1 MMSDLRP
8 PSSGAAPSSVMSLV
22 PSLRVDAIHPP
33 IGGSTRPADA
43 GALTAGGCA
52 LATRTFALTYDQATR
67 GRRAPDGWQ
76 PGRSSA
82 IPPGAEGACAGR
94 PTAQDDMV
102 EGRGCGIVQEQN
114 PRQRRADAGQLL
126 DHLHR
131 LQGANHASHRAQYA
145 APGARGQGIVGD
157 LVPDQAA

>member
-8 PSSGAAPSSVMSLV
+8 PSSGAAPSSVISLV

-33 IGGSTRPADA
+33 IGGSNRPADA

-67 GRRAPDGWQ
+67 GRRTRNDWQ
-76 PGRSSA
+76 TRCSSA
-82 IPPGAEGACAGR
+82 ITPGAEGACAGR
-94 PTAQDDMV
+94 PTAQDDAV
-102 EGRGCGIVQEQN
+102 EARGCGIVQEQL

-126 DHLHR
+126 DHLPR
-131 LQGANHASHRAQYA
+131 LQGANHASHRAQHA
-145 APGARGQGIVGD
+145 ALGA
-157 LVPDQAA
+157 